1 MKKVTYFGG
10 ALGLFALPF
19 VCSLNVFAED
29 IIDVV
34 NITVPA
40 SCTLSGTNL
49 THTATTQVNQYKT
62 DIGAANIKATCND
75 SAGFSIYA
83 IGYSGEQYGNNK
95 MLHSSLGD
103 SVAINTGKYVSGTT
117 TESVWSVKLTPVS
130 GAYAP
135 TIRDDETY
143 DYTDYEVIP
152 ESYTKVVSSNTAT
165 DAGSGATGSNFTV
178 DYAVFASSHQA
189 AGTYTGKVKFTL
201 VHPVSEPAPVAPLAE
216 SACPAS
222 SICYAPNA
230 NDIIGSM
237 DSISDTKISSSPTA
251 GVQSVSNNGAPTL
264 IAQNYSRNEYGFAG
278 WSPDFTATNS
288 SKIYGPNQTIITKT
302 DGTGDVDVS
311 SHGLILYPVWIE
323 NEDYLQDWDGCG
335 DLEIA
340 SYTNS
345 VLSADLDSVTALKDK
360 RDGKVYAVARLT
372 DGNCWFMEN
381 LRLGNVSADLM
392 ATWSQGR
399 GGDFTTLAES
409 ENSNFSNTSAANSLY
424 STGSATT
431 MPRYNG
437 NNSNRNLQPR
447 YTLGKNGDDYYA
459 WYGYGHYY
467 TWNAAKASTL
477 SFSDYSSSTA
487 AETSLCPKG
496 WTSPKGTNAGEY
508 YSLFSSMSGN
518 TSQQGSREIRSFPNN
533 FVLAGSFSGSSA
545 GGGTYG
551 YYWTSSKYRSM
562 TAYMV
567 QFTNSSIASTGSSSY
582 DPYSGRTIR
591 CMIYQTTE

>member
-49 THTATTQVNQYKT
+49 THTATMQVNQYKT

-237 DSISDTKISSSPTA
+237 DSISNTKISSSPMA
-251 GVQSVSNNGAPTL
+251 GVQSVSTNGTATL
-264 IAQNYSRNEYGFAG
+264 IAPNYSRTDYGFAG
-278 WSPDFTATNS
+278 WSTDFAATTS
-288 SKIYGPNQTIITKT
+288 STIYGPNQVLITKT
-302 DGTGDVDVS
+302 DGTGDVNVS
-311 SHGLILYPVWIE
+311 SQGLILYPVWVQY
-323 NEDYLQDWDGCG
+323 EDYIQEWDGCG
-335 DLEIA
+335 DLTQA
-340 SYTNS
+340 TYSNS
-345 VLSADLDSVTALKDK
+345 TINATLNSVTALKDR
-360 RDGKVYAVARLT
+360 RDGNVYAVARLT
-372 DGNCWFMEN
+372 DGNCWMIEN
-381 LRLGNVSADLM
+381 LRLGNNVSAADM
-392 ATWSQGR
+392 AAWSEGL
-399 GGDFTTLAES
+399 GGNFTVLAES
-409 ENSNFSNTSAANSLY
+409 ENSHFANDSTANSLY
-424 STGSATT
+424 SGTYVTI
-431 MPRYNG
+431 PRWNG
-437 NNSNRNLQPR
+437 NNTDR
-447 YTLGKNGDDYYA
+447 TLDPSYNSSGTYSS
-459 WYGYGHYY
+459 WYSYGHYY
-467 TWNAAKASTL
+467 NFPAMKATTL
-477 SFSDYSSSTA
+477 SFNGA
-487 AETSLCPKG
+487 AASNAAGTSICPKG
-496 WTSPKGTNAGEY
+496 WTLPAGTTAGEPY
-508 YSLFSSMSGN
+508 LLSQSMSGN
-518 TSQQGSREIRSFPNN
+518 TSQQGAREFLRFPNN
-533 FVLAGSFSGSSA
+533 FVLSGWINGASQARESLNGYYMTKTTTNNSSSA
-545 GGGTYG
+545 YV
-551 YYWTSSKYRSM
+551 YNVSTSSL
-562 TAYMV
+562 T
-567 QFTNSSIASTGSSSY
+567 IGGSSSDNY
-582 DPYSGRTIR
+582 QGRPVR
-591 CMIYQTTE
+591 CLIHQSE